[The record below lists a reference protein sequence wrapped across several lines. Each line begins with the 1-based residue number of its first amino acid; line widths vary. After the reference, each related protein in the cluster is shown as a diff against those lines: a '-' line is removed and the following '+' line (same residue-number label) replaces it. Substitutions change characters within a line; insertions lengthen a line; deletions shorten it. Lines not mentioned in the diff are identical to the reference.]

1 MDTQD
6 LVIVRGTTPIIE
18 CLIPD
23 DIPLSEATEAW
34 VSIGQG
40 GALVVDKSLSQ
51 GTAVIDGQT
60 LSIALTQ
67 EETLKFKTYTQAVIG
82 VRLLLN
88 GTDALASLNQSNAPS
103 MDSCSYEADTT
114 IDIQDVIK
122 GGVIT

>member
-40 GALVVDKSLSQ
+40 GVLVVDRKLSDY
-51 GTAVIDGQT
+51 TVSRVDQT

-67 EETLKFKTYTQAVIG
+67 EETLKFKTFSKAVIG
-82 VRLLLN
+82 IRILLN
-88 GTDALASLNQSNAPS
+88 GVNAIASLGKSTGCCDYDAS
-103 MDSCSYEADTT
+103 AS
-114 IDIQDVIK
+114 IDILDVLK
-122 GGVIT
+122 GGVI